1 MKNSKMLDAYANSER
16 EAAVD
21 SDDPHAI
28 ICVLYDELCR
38 SMNIFFNNLEKKNA
52 DLELRGKALSKSLAI
67 IYALQTSLNFEA
79 GDEIAENLFRLYEYA
94 RQQLLESAKSEE
106 PDSIKV
112 AINSLSE
119 IRDAWRM
126 SATQPA
132 ARASGDVSAA
142 TQRRAS

>member
-38 SMNIFFNNLEKKNA
+38 SMNIFFTNLEKKNA

-112 AINSLSE
+112 AINSISE

-132 ARASGDVSAA
+132 ARASGNVSAT
-142 TQRRAS
+142 TQREAS